1 MSVEST
7 IYESFKLPSKGLVYD
22 KPINENVTLRSMT
35 TMEEMKLLSHSDTP
49 YKLMS
54 DVIQDCL
61 KDEPEIPVYDMCI
74 GDYQFL
80 LHKLRIV
87 TYGTDYKMIIRCPN
101 CGKVVNSSCNLESL
115 TVTEYDDS
123 YIDLTKI
130 TLPVTGKIINLRY
143 QTPRMLDDIE
153 YKKKEMQKKTK
164 SNLDYGLMY
173 TLISLIEK
181 VDGQVVNPIA
191 LEEFVKKLPMKD
203 VNFILSSA
211 KKMNEKI
218 GLDNTIIARCSECGY
233 DIVTP
238 FLITSEFLEPT
249 N

>member
-1 MSVEST
+1 MDST
-7 IYESFKLPSKGLVYD
+7 IYESFKLPSKGLIYD
-22 KPINENVTLRSMT
+22 TPIKADVTLRSMT

-54 DVIQDCL
+54 DIIQDCL
-61 KDEPEIPVYDMCI
+61 KEPLEIPVYDLCM

-80 LHKLRIV
+80 LHKLRVV
-87 TYGTDYKMIIRCPN
+87 TYGSDYKMIIKCPN
-101 CGKVVNSSCNLESL
+101 CGKLVNSSCNLDSL
-115 TVTEYDDS
+115 SVNEYDDS
-123 YIDLTKI
+123 YTELTRI
-130 TLPVTGKIINLRY
+130 TLPMSKKIIDMRY

-164 SNLDYGLMY
+164 SNVDYGLLY

-181 VDGQVVNPIA
+181 IDGQVVNPIA
-191 LEEFVKKLPMKD
+191 LEEFVKKLPMRD

-211 KKMNEKI
+211 KKMNEKV
-218 GLDNTIIARCSECGY
+218 GVDNMVIAKCSDCGY
-233 DIVTP
+233 ETVTP
-238 FLITSEFLEPT
+238 FFITSEFFEPT